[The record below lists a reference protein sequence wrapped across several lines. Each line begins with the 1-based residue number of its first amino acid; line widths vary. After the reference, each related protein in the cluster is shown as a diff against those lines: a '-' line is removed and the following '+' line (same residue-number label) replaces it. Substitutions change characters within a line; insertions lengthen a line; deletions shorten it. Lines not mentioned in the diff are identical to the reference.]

1 MFDAIFNKTPE
12 AAALG
17 TFTVTNGNVTKGG
30 NPLVTWFNDKSVI
43 IAMNARVSFTL
54 PAEHQMF
61 DSILMDLMAKNIGVM
76 YVESVSK
83 FMDPKARFKEFLDG
97 KLNSVDVGMSLNT
110 DEVML
115 PELFR
120 SVRGKFDAMFT
131 APVPPMSPGVDLS
144 LYFDAGQIV
153 EIEKWRKGDLNAL
166 PTQIKNII
174 TRNGQRKIGLLRVS
188 GSGTSIK
195 VQNDQGHYTTKTRFV
210 AAYESWAKPAWAKD
224 GDVSAT
230 QKLNPNYQEIE
241 ARERGSSYNYGKPFS
256 VFIDHVE
263 LGCQSIPRVEVEA
276 MIQKLTAL

>member
-76 YVESVSK
+76 YVDSVSG
-83 FMDPKARFKEFLDG
+83 FMNPKARFGEFLDG
-97 KLNSVDVGMSLNT
+97 KLDPKSVGMDLPAPLNN
-110 DEVML
+110 L
-115 PELFR
+115 PELYQT
-120 SVRGKFDAMFT
+120 VKGLFDAMFT
-131 APVPPMSPGVDLS
+131 APIPPMSPGVDLS
-144 LYFDAGQIV
+144 LYFDADQIV

-195 VQNDQGHYTTKTRFV
+195 VQNDQGHYITKTRFV
-210 AAYESWAKPAWAKD
+210 NAYDNQAKPAWAKA
-224 GDVSAT
+224 GEVSVT
-230 QKLNPNYQEIE
+230 QKLNRDYQEIE

-276 MIQKLTAL
+276 MIQKLAAV